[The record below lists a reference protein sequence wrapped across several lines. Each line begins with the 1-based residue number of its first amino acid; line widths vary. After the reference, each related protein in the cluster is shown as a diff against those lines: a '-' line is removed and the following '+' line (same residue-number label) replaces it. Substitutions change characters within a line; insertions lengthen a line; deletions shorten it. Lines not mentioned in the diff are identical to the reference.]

1 MQLYIYAGKKK
12 GVTVHVGVCSVT
24 LPLPENQKKKK
35 KIPLFVLFQMN
46 LTLIKRQLLYW
57 MHVADLSREVNNSNN
72 NKQNNV
78 QYQL

>member
-1 MQLYIYAGKKK
+1 ML
-12 GVTVHVGVCSVT
+12 VCVQWLSLFQKT
-24 LPLPENQKKKK
+24 KKKKK